1 MDVVKSK
8 SSFELLR
15 GQMPNWCEFCPKIK
29 PKRNPPTSSQSQLFL
44 VTGFTNW
51 LLGVLI
57 FFLLKLG
64 GGHWEKKTLYFIMYC
79 SEEICLL
86 SCLYTTRGSVPLYLI
101 LSPIE
106 LKRPHHHSLC
116 SLALF
121 REDQMF
127 LPKRY
132 WTIILKPCSFGNI
145 PPGPVASLHQIQ
157 VPAFALP

>member
-64 GGHWEKKTLYFIMYC
+64 GGSLGKEDSLLYHV
-79 SEEICLL
+79 LL
-86 SCLYTTRGSVPLYLI
+86 RGNLF
-101 LSPIE
+101 IE
-106 LKRPHHHSLC
+106 LFIYDKRISTTL
-116 SLALF
+116 SN
-121 REDQMF
+121 
-127 LPKRY
+127 
-132 WTIILKPCSFGNI
+132 T
-145 PPGPVASLHQIQ
+145 VAN
-157 VPAFALP
+157 

>member
-57 FFLLKLG
+57 FFNEIG
-64 GGHWEKKTLYFIMYC
+64 GGSLGKEDSVLYPV
-79 SEEICLL
+79 LL
-86 SCLYTTRGSVPLYLI
+86 RGNLF
-101 LSPIE
+101 IE
-106 LKRPHHHSLC
+106 LFIYDKRISTTL
-116 SLALF
+116 SN
-121 REDQMF
+121 
-127 LPKRY
+127 
-132 WTIILKPCSFGNI
+132 T
-145 PPGPVASLHQIQ
+145 VAN
-157 VPAFALP
+157 